1 VNKKGFLIAYLIG
14 IVLLAL
20 ALTPIS
26 SQQSAGE
33 YDPWFDINDDG
44 KIDIKDVA
52 GVAVKYGSEGTP
64 INKTALLLELQT
76 RIDSL
81 NASLIDLEAYL
92 ETRIADLEARIVDLE
107 AQSVRKYDSGWFA
120 VGRNS
125 DYDLT
130 HNLGT
135 TSLIVSLW
143 FSKTSDGSQRC
154 YGPAPLSWREHNPEH
169 VSGVTVAEIT
179 TTTIRIRTGND
190 FRIPTASPSSDG
202 YETLSSGYVRVTVL
216 AID

>member
-1 VNKKGFLIAYLIG
+1 MNKKNFAIVYLIS
-14 IVLLAL
+14 IVLSMLT
-20 ALTPIS
+20 LTPIS
-26 SQQSAGE
+26 SQQAPGE

-52 GVAVKYGSEGTP
+52 SVAVKYGSEGTP

-76 RIDSL
+76 KIETL
-81 NASLIDLEAYL
+81 NASLLSLEA
-92 ETRIADLEARIVDLE
+92 RIADLEA
-107 AQSVRKYDSGWFA
+107 QSLQTYDSGWFL
-120 VGRNS
+120 VDKNT

-143 FSKTSDGSQRC
+143 FSKASDGSERC

-179 TTTIRIRTGND
+179 TTTIRIRTGNE
-190 FRIPTASPSSDG
+190 FKPPSAAPNRDG
-202 YETLSSGYVRVTVL
+202 YETLATGYVRVI
-216 AID
+216 AIATD